1 MRETV
6 AVNGPLQEHTS
17 LRERA
22 TGILD
27 NARTTFGFRT
37 GVAMV
42 VGLVAGFGLPA
53 IDAALDIDLP
63 VFDFASQDV
72 ARSLLETVATVTVSV
87 AGLSFSVTVVAF
99 TLASA
104 QLSPRVLRTFSADR
118 LSQTTLAWFLGT
130 FIYCLAVLVRIGSAA
145 DGKAVPHLSVTL
157 AIVLAVVAFALF
169 TAFIAHIVRMLQPST
184 VIEGIRMTGRAAF
197 DPPYPAQVGAEPEAG
212 PAAQRHVSDR
222 RGARPGAAVAA
233 EGVGHV
239 TMLRAAAMLAEATER
254 DGLVVQRVA
263 LGEYVT
269 VGTVLAEVWCDDD
282 DDRAQFVEAVRAG
295 FLLGTERTPVQDVAF
310 PIRQLADIALKG
322 LSPGINDP
330 TTAENAMN
338 ALASVLVRF
347 AAEQPPSPMRAD
359 SDDVVRY
366 VACSPDLDDLV
377 RLGFE
382 QVRVFAAP
390 YPVFSRRLLTLLGR
404 VEDAARRG
412 AVPCSEAAR
421 QAALIA
427 EGPDGEVPTGAD
439 VEGVRDVYSQRWAA
453 RR

>member
-1 MRETV
+1 M
-6 AVNGPLQEHTS
+6 NGPLQEHTS

-22 TGILD
+22 TSVLD
-27 NARTTFGFRT
+27 RARTTFGFRSA
-37 GVAMV
+37 VAMLL
-42 VGLVAGFGLPA
+42 GLVTGFGLPA
-53 IDAALDIDLP
+53 IDAALEVDLP
-63 VFDFASQDV
+63 VFDFATQDT

-99 TLASA
+99 TLASS
-104 QLSPRVLRTFSADR
+104 QLSPRVLRTFSSDR
-118 LSQTTLAWFLGT
+118 LSQSTLACFLGT
-130 FIYCLAVLVRIGSAA
+130 FIYCLAALVRLGSAA
-145 DGKAVPHLSVTL
+145 EGAPVPNLSVTL
-157 AIVLAVVAFALF
+157 AIVLAVVSFVLF

-184 VIEGIRMTGRAAF
+184 IIDGIRQTGRSAF
-197 DPPYPAQVGAEPEAG
+197 DPPYPAQVGAEPEAL
-212 PAAQRHVSDR
+212 PAAQRSVSER
-222 RGARPGAAVAA
+222 RGARPGSAVEAQS
-233 EGVGHV
+233 EGHV
-239 TMLRAAAMLAEATER
+239 TMVRAAAMLAGATER
-254 DGLVVQRVA
+254 DGLVVQRA
-263 LGEYVT
+263 GLGEYVT
-269 VGTVLAEVWCDDD
+269 PGMILAEVWCDDD
-282 DDRAQFVEAVRAG
+282 DDRARFVDAVRAG

-330 TTAENAMN
+330 TTAESAMN
-338 ALASVLVRF
+338 ALAAVLVRF

-359 SDDVVRY
+359 SDDVVRF
-366 VACSPDLDDLV
+366 VACAPDLDDLV

-439 VEGVRDVYSQRWAA
+439 VEGVRAAYSQRWAA